1 MLYIVIIHNLY
12 NISTLDINP
21 KTRFTAEQALNH
33 PWVTGRT
40 VQPNNYLQSPSLLGD
55 TKKRQELRQEMNKSP
70 VMNPGGRHHSGVGG
84 LDTIKEDRHKSGQS
98 VIVVIYELVK

>member
-1 MLYIVIIHNLY
+1 MINTYMLNYDSFIHS
-12 NISTLDINP
+12 IFTFHPSIDINP

-70 VMNPGGRHHSGVGG
+70 VMNPGRHHSGAGVGG
-84 LDTIKEDRHKSGQS
+84 LDTIKEDRHRSGIC
-98 VIVVIYELVK
+98 VY